1 MARASTG
8 RRGDLEQLP
17 SGSVRAVVFVG
28 TDPLTG
34 RPRYL
39 RADTTVAGQRDERD
53 DEPRTT
59 GGGMLGAPGSEL
71 GVRIGEQP

>member
-1 MARASTG
+1 VPPPVV
-8 RRGDLEQLP
+8 GDLEQLP
-17 SGSVRAVVFVG
+17 CGTVRAVVFVG

-39 RADTTVAGQRDERD
+39 RAHPTVAAQRDGRD
-53 DEPRTT
+53 DELRTT